1 MMQKSDKDELILKVL
16 DGIATPDE
24 IQALARWMETDP
36 ENEVYFNQLKKAWNL
51 TSGPIPSEERVEHEL
66 KSYMKYIRSKRGKF
80 RVWQVLKYAA
90 VIVVPLLL
98 GINRYNYYIHTIQ
111 WQH

>member
-66 KSYMKYIRSKRGKF
+66 KSYMKYIRSSAKF
-80 RVWQVLKYAA
+80 RVWQV
-90 VIVVPLLL
+90 
-98 GINRYNYYIHTIQ
+98 
-111 WQH
+111 

>member
-16 DGIATPDE
+16 DGVATPDE

-36 ENEVYFNQLKKAWNL
+36 SNEVYFNQLKKAWNL

-66 KSYMKYIRSKRGKF
+66 GNYMKYIRSKRRKF
-80 RVWQVLKYAA
+80 
-90 VIVVPLLL
+90 LL
-98 GINRYNYYIHTIQ
+98 G
-111 WQH
+111 

>member
-36 ENEVYFNQLKKAWNL
+36 SNEVYFNQLKKA
-51 TSGPIPSEERVEHEL
+51 
-66 KSYMKYIRSKRGKF
+66 
-80 RVWQVLKYAA
+80 
-90 VIVVPLLL
+90 
-98 GINRYNYYIHTIQ
+98 
-111 WQH
+111 

>member
-51 TSGPIPSEERVEHEL
+51 TSGEFLP
-66 KSYMKYIRSKRGKF
+66 KRE
-80 RVWQVLKYAA
+80 W
-90 VIVVPLLL
+90 
-98 GINRYNYYIHTIQ
+98 NMS
-111 WQH
+111 